1 MRVRSITCRIISV
14 LLLGVFITG
23 CALAET
29 DDKWNYSQGIVVT
42 ENTGKDLTS
51 YQVPVCLDSSNFDFS
66 KANADGS
73 DLRFLLGS
81 TRLDYWVET
90 WDPKEEEATVWVKV
104 PFLPANGNRKV
115 LMKYGY
121 PEARAESNG
130 VDTFIFFDD
139 FSGTSLRSIDWK
151 YENSGGGFVDVQ
163 SGICKVAAPKVHAR
177 DFALVYSKDS
187 FDINTAFVAKR
198 MKVTTGDDERGPVL
212 QQGFIDQIDNTRNE
226 IKHETELA
234 NETRVR
240 WELTARKERF
250 RSFDLTNVRT
260 SEGEWYIS
268 EIAWYEEDDDNRS
281 VAWFKDGVR
290 DTRMD
295 YTSSEFVTNL
305 PMHIYLYAASYPD
318 ASENTGYMAVD
329 YVFIRKFV
337 GPEEPSVKVTP
348 APAEEGAPV
357 EEVSGPEAAEVPIE
371 EMEVP
376 IEEVGV
382 PVEDVSVPE
391 NVSEVPEE
399 DVEEEEADAAPVV
412 SFPEYSVGISGIRLS
427 SPYSPH
433 FPALV
438 RDLESSGIDTI
449 FLSVDSADV
458 WQYERFVKS
467 AHEEG
472 LEVHAVLL
480 EDPGCTGAWDL
491 NTSGKAIAAVLDYN
505 SKSLAAFDGINIYM
519 EPSSDPAS
527 EEGCLDYVGLIE
539 AARETA
545 GANVS
550 FSASLP
556 PLYNVSN
563 IEDISPMVD
572 FFVVRAYGRGTKNLN
587 DASLIVDAVALQM
600 GEIRGAGSKGIIEI
614 RAADGFEDKMT
625 VQECFASLEEYYSGD
640 PAFFGVAISSY
651 ETYKDLPKV
660 AEEPEKEPG
669 TGVPGF
675 GIVSGLL
682 AGLGALALLKKSR
695 M

>member
-1 MRVRSITCRIISV
+1 MMVRSIACRIISV

-29 DDKWNYSQGIVVT
+29 DDKWSYSQEIVVT
-42 ENTGKDLTS
+42 ENAGKDLTS
-51 YQVPVCLDSSNFDFS
+51 YQVPVPLDSSNFDFS
-66 KANADGS
+66 KANSDGS

-81 TRLDYWVET
+81 TGLDYWIET
-90 WDPKEEEATVWVKV
+90 WDPESEEATIWVKV
-104 PFLPANGNRKV
+104 PFLPANGNRKI

-121 PEARAESNG
+121 PEARGESSG
-130 VDTFIFFDD
+130 TATFIFFDD
-139 FSGTSLRSIDWK
+139 FTGTSLRSLDWK
-151 YENSGGGFVDVQ
+151 SEDSGEGFVDVR
-163 SGICKVAAPKVHAR
+163 GGVCKIAAPKVHAR
-177 DFALVYSKDS
+177 DFALAYSRDS

-198 MKVTTGDDERGPVL
+198 MKVTTGEDERGPVL
-212 QQGFIDQIDNTRNE
+212 RQGFIDQIDNTRNE

-234 NETRVR
+234 NETKVR
-240 WELTARKERF
+240 WELTAREERF
-250 RSFDLTNVRT
+250 RSFDLTNVRV
-260 SEGEWYIS
+260 SEGEWYTS

-281 VAWFKDGVR
+281 VAWFRDGVR

-337 GPEEPSVKVTP
+337 GLEEPSVQVSP
-348 APAEEGAPV
+348 APADEEAPV
-357 EEVSGPEAAEVPIE
+357 EEVSEPEAV
-371 EMEVP
+371 EVP
-376 IEEVGV
+376 IEEVEV
-382 PVEDVSVPE
+382 PVEEVSEPE
-391 NVSEVPEE
+391 NVSEGLEE
-399 DVEEEEADAAPVV
+399 IEEEEAEAITEV

-438 RDLESSGIDTI
+438 RELESSGIDTI

-491 NTSGKAIAAVLDYN
+491 NTSSEAVDAVLDYN

-527 EEGCLDYVGLIE
+527 GEGCLDYVTLIE
-539 AARETA
+539 AAREDS

-556 PLYNVSN
+556 PLYNASN
-563 IEDISPMVD
+563 IEAIAPMVD
-572 FFVVRAYGRGTKNLN
+572 FFVVRAYGRGTENLN
-587 DASLIVDAVALQM
+587 EASLIVDAVALQM
-600 GEIRGAGSKGIIEI
+600 GEIRGAGSKGVIEI
-614 RAADGFEDKMT
+614 RAEDGFEDKMT
-625 VQECFASLEEYYSGD
+625 VQECFASLAGYYSGD
-640 PAFFGVAISSY
+640 PAFFGVSISSY

-660 AEEPEKEPG
+660 AEEVEEEPG
-669 TGVPGF
+669 NGLPGF
-675 GIVSGLL
+675 GIISGLL
-682 AGLGALALLKKSR
+682 AGLGALVLLKKGR
-695 M
+695 GE

>member
-1 MRVRSITCRIISV
+1 MRVRSIACRIISV

-29 DDKWNYSQGIVVT
+29 DDKWSYSQEIVVT
-42 ENTGKDLTS
+42 ENAGKDLTS
-51 YQVPVCLDSSNFDFS
+51 YQVPVRLDSSNFDFS

-81 TRLDYWVET
+81 TGLDYWVET
-90 WDPKEEEATVWVKV
+90 WDPKGGEATVWVKV
-104 PFLPANGNRKV
+104 PFLPANGNRKI

-130 VDTFIFFDD
+130 ADTFLFFDD
-139 FSGTSLRSIDWK
+139 FSGSSLRSIDWK

-163 SGICKVAAPKVHAR
+163 GGSCKLVAPKVHVS
-177 DFALVYSKDS
+177 DFVLIYSRDS

-212 QQGFIDQIDNTRNE
+212 RQGFIDQIDNARNE

-250 RSFDLTNVRT
+250 RSFDLTNVRAL
-260 SEGEWYIS
+260 EGDWYIS

-318 ASENTGYMAVD
+318 ASETTGYMAVD

-337 GPEEPSVKVTP
+337 GPEEPSVQVTP
-348 APAEEGAPV
+348 APAEEAAPV
-357 EEVSGPEAAEVPIE
+357 EEVSEPEDVE
-371 EMEVP
+371 
-376 IEEVGV
+376 V
-382 PVEDVSVPE
+382 PVEDVEVPIEDVSEPE
-391 NVSEVPEE
+391 NVSEET
-399 DVEEEEADAAPVV
+399 EEEIEEAEVEAVPVV

-449 FLSVDSADV
+449 FLSVDSTDV

-472 LEVHAVLL
+472 FEVHAVLL
-480 EDPGCTGAWDL
+480 EDTGCTGAWDL
-491 NTSGKAIAAVLDYN
+491 NTSSEAIDEVLDYN

-519 EPSSDPAS
+519 EPSSAPTS
-527 EEGCLDYVGLIE
+527 NEGCLDYASIIE
-539 AARETA
+539 ATREGA
-545 GANVS
+545 GANLTL
-550 FSASLP
+550 SASLP
-556 PLYNVSN
+556 PLYNAST
-563 IEDISPMVD
+563 IEDIAPMVD
-572 FFVVRAYGRGTKNLN
+572 FFVVRAYGRGDGDLN
-587 DASLIVDAVALQM
+587 EASLIVDAVALQM

-614 RAADGFEDKMT
+614 RAEDGFEDKMA
-625 VQECFASLEEYYSGD
+625 VQESFASLAEYYSGD
-640 PAFFGVAISSY
+640 PAFLGVTISSY

-660 AEEPEKEPG
+660 AEEPDEKPG

>member
-1 MRVRSITCRIISV
+1 MRVRSIACRIISV

-29 DDKWNYSQGIVVT
+29 DDKWSYSQEIVVT
-42 ENTGKDLTS
+42 ENAGKDLAS
-51 YQVPVCLDSSNFDFS
+51 YQVPVRLDSSNFDFS

-81 TRLDYWVET
+81 TGLDYWVET
-90 WDPKEEEATVWVKV
+90 WDPKGGEATVWVKV
-104 PFLPANGNRKV
+104 PFLPANGNRKI

-121 PEARAESNG
+121 PEARVESNG
-130 VDTFIFFDD
+130 ADTFIFFDD
-139 FSGTSLRSIDWK
+139 FSGSSLRSIDWK

-163 SGICKVAAPKVHAR
+163 GGTCKLVAPKVHVS
-177 DFALVYSKDS
+177 DFALIYSRDS

-198 MKVTTGDDERGPVL
+198 MKVTTGGDERGPVL
-212 QQGFIDQIDNTRNE
+212 QQGFIDQIDNARNE

-240 WELTARKERF
+240 WELNARKERF
-250 RSFDLTNVRT
+250 RSFDLTNVRA
-260 SEGEWYIS
+260 SEGDWYVS

-290 DTRMD
+290 DPRMD

-318 ASENTGYMAVD
+318 ASKNTGYMDVD

-337 GPEEPSVKVTP
+337 GPEEPSVQVTP
-348 APAEEGAPV
+348 APAEEAAPV
-357 EEVSGPEAAEVPIE
+357 EEVSGPEAAEVPAPAE
-371 EMEVP
+371 EE
-376 IEEVGV
+376 V
-382 PVEDVSVPE
+382 PVEEVSEPE
-391 NVSEVPEE
+391 NVSEEPEE
-399 DVEEEEADAAPVV
+399 EEVEEEEVEVVPVV

-438 RDLESSGIDTI
+438 RELESSGIDTI
-449 FLSVDSADV
+449 FLSVDSTDV

-472 LEVHAVLL
+472 FEVHAVLL

-491 NTSGKAIAAVLDYN
+491 NTSGEAIAAVLDYN

-527 EEGCLDYVGLIE
+527 DEGCLDYVGIIE

-572 FFVVRAYGRGTKNLN
+572 FFVVRAYGRGTENLN

-600 GEIRGAGSKGIIEI
+600 GEIRGSGSKGIIEI
-614 RAADGFEDKMT
+614 RAEDGFEDKMT
-625 VQECFASLEEYYSGD
+625 VQECFASLAEYYSGD
-640 PAFFGVAISSY
+640 PAFFGVTISSY

-660 AEEPEKEPG
+660 AEEPEEEPG

-682 AGLGALALLKKSR
+682 AGLGALALLKKGR

>member
-1 MRVRSITCRIISV
+1 MRVRSIACRIISV

-29 DDKWNYSQGIVVT
+29 DDKWSYSQEIVVT
-42 ENTGKDLTS
+42 ENAGKDLTS
-51 YQVPVCLDSSNFDFS
+51 YQVPVRLDSSNFDFS

-81 TRLDYWVET
+81 TGLDYWVET
-90 WDPKEEEATVWVKV
+90 WDPKGGEATVWVKV
-104 PFLPANGNRKV
+104 PFLPANGNRKI

-130 VDTFIFFDD
+130 ADTFLFFDD
-139 FSGTSLRSIDWK
+139 FSGSSLRSIDWK

-163 SGICKVAAPKVHAR
+163 GGSCKLVAPKVHVS
-177 DFALVYSKDS
+177 DFVLIYSRDS

-212 QQGFIDQIDNTRNE
+212 RQGFIDQIDNARNE

-250 RSFDLTNVRT
+250 RSFDLTNVRAL
-260 SEGEWYIS
+260 EGDWYIS

-318 ASENTGYMAVD
+318 ASETTGYMAVD

-337 GPEEPSVKVTP
+337 GPEEPSVQVTP
-348 APAEEGAPV
+348 APAEEAAPV
-357 EEVSGPEAAEVPIE
+357 EEVSEPEAVEVPVEEVEVPIE
-371 EMEVP
+371 
-376 IEEVGV
+376 
-382 PVEDVSVPE
+382 DVSEPE
-391 NVSEVPEE
+391 NVSEET
-399 DVEEEEADAAPVV
+399 EEEIEEAEVEAVPVV

-449 FLSVDSADV
+449 FLSVDSTDV

-472 LEVHAVLL
+472 FEVHAVLL
-480 EDPGCTGAWDL
+480 EDTGCTGAWDL
-491 NTSGKAIAAVLDYN
+491 NTSSEAIDEVLDYN

-519 EPSSDPAS
+519 EPSSAPTS
-527 EEGCLDYVGLIE
+527 NEGCLDYASIIE
-539 AARETA
+539 ATREGA
-545 GANVS
+545 GANLTL
-550 FSASLP
+550 SASLP
-556 PLYNVSN
+556 PLYNAST
-563 IEDISPMVD
+563 IEDIAPMVD
-572 FFVVRAYGRGTKNLN
+572 FFVVRAYGRGDGDLN
-587 DASLIVDAVALQM
+587 EASLIVDAVALQM

-614 RAADGFEDKMT
+614 RAEDGFEDKMA
-625 VQECFASLEEYYSGD
+625 VQESFASLAEYYSGD
-640 PAFFGVAISSY
+640 PAFLGVTISSY

-660 AEEPEKEPG
+660 AEEPDEKPG

>member
-1 MRVRSITCRIISV
+1 M

-29 DDKWNYSQGIVVT
+29 DDKWSYSQEIVVT
-42 ENTGKDLTS
+42 ENAGKDLTS
-51 YQVPVCLDSSNFDFS
+51 YQVPVRLDSSNFDFS

-81 TRLDYWVET
+81 TGLDYWVET
-90 WDPKEEEATVWVKV
+90 WDPKGGEATVWVKV
-104 PFLPANGNRKV
+104 PFLPANGNRKI

-130 VDTFIFFDD
+130 ADTFLFFDD
-139 FSGTSLRSIDWK
+139 FSGSSLRSIDWK

-163 SGICKVAAPKVHAR
+163 GGSCKLVAPKVHVS
-177 DFALVYSKDS
+177 DFVLIYSRDS

-212 QQGFIDQIDNTRNE
+212 RQGFIDQIDNARNE

-250 RSFDLTNVRT
+250 RSFDLTNVRAL
-260 SEGEWYIS
+260 EGDWYIS

-318 ASENTGYMAVD
+318 ASETTGYMAVD

-337 GPEEPSVKVTP
+337 GPEEPSVQVTP
-348 APAEEGAPV
+348 APAEEAAPV
-357 EEVSGPEAAEVPIE
+357 EEVSEPEAVEVPVEEVEVPIE
-371 EMEVP
+371 
-376 IEEVGV
+376 
-382 PVEDVSVPE
+382 DVSEPE
-391 NVSEVPEE
+391 NVSEET
-399 DVEEEEADAAPVV
+399 EEEIEEAEVEAVPVV

-449 FLSVDSADV
+449 FLSVDSTDV

-472 LEVHAVLL
+472 FEVHAVLL
-480 EDPGCTGAWDL
+480 EDTGCTGAWDL
-491 NTSGKAIAAVLDYN
+491 NTSSEAIDEVLDYN

-519 EPSSDPAS
+519 EPSSAPTS
-527 EEGCLDYVGLIE
+527 NEGCLDYASIIE
-539 AARETA
+539 ATREGA
-545 GANVS
+545 GANLTL
-550 FSASLP
+550 SASLP
-556 PLYNVSN
+556 PLYNAST
-563 IEDISPMVD
+563 IEDIAPMVD
-572 FFVVRAYGRGTKNLN
+572 FFVVRAYGRGDGDLN
-587 DASLIVDAVALQM
+587 EASLIVDAVALQM

-614 RAADGFEDKMT
+614 RAEDGFEDKMA
-625 VQECFASLEEYYSGD
+625 VQESFASLAEYYSGD
-640 PAFFGVAISSY
+640 PAFLGVTISSY

-660 AEEPEKEPG
+660 AEEPDEKPG

>member
-1 MRVRSITCRIISV
+1 MRVRSIACRIISV

-29 DDKWNYSQGIVVT
+29 DDKWSYSQEIVVT
-42 ENTGKDLTS
+42 ENAGKDLTS
-51 YQVPVCLDSSNFDFS
+51 YQVPVRLDSSNFDFS

-81 TRLDYWVET
+81 TGLDYWVET
-90 WDPKEEEATVWVKV
+90 WDPKGGEATVWVKV
-104 PFLPANGNRKV
+104 PFLPANGNRKI

-130 VDTFIFFDD
+130 ADTFLFFDD
-139 FSGTSLRSIDWK
+139 FSGSSLRSIDWK

-163 SGICKVAAPKVHAR
+163 GGSCKLVAPKVHVS
-177 DFALVYSKDS
+177 DFVLIYSRDS

-212 QQGFIDQIDNTRNE
+212 RQGFIDQIDNARNE

-250 RSFDLTNVRT
+250 RSFDLTNVRAL
-260 SEGEWYIS
+260 EGDWYIS

-318 ASENTGYMAVD
+318 ASETTGYMAVD

-337 GPEEPSVKVTP
+337 GPEEPSVQVTP
-348 APAEEGAPV
+348 APAEEAAPV
-357 EEVSGPEAAEVPIE
+357 EEVSEPEAVEVPVEEVEVPIE
-371 EMEVP
+371 
-376 IEEVGV
+376 
-382 PVEDVSVPE
+382 DVSEPE
-391 NVSEVPEE
+391 NVSEET
-399 DVEEEEADAAPVV
+399 EEEIEEAEVEAVPVV

-438 RDLESSGIDTI
+438 RELEISGIDTI
-449 FLSVDSADV
+449 FLSVDSTDV

-472 LEVHAVLL
+472 FEVHAVLL
-480 EDPGCTGAWDL
+480 EDTGCTGAWDL
-491 NTSGKAIAAVLDYN
+491 NTSSEAIDEVLDYN

-519 EPSSDPAS
+519 EPSSAPTS
-527 EEGCLDYVGLIE
+527 NEGCLDYASIIE
-539 AARETA
+539 ATREGA
-545 GANVS
+545 GANLTL
-550 FSASLP
+550 SASLP
-556 PLYNVSN
+556 PLYNAST
-563 IEDISPMVD
+563 IEDIAPMVD
-572 FFVVRAYGRGTKNLN
+572 FFVVRAYGRGDGDLN
-587 DASLIVDAVALQM
+587 EASLIVDAVALQM

-614 RAADGFEDKMT
+614 RAEDGFEDKMA
-625 VQECFASLEEYYSGD
+625 VQESFASLAEYYSGD
-640 PAFFGVAISSY
+640 PAFLGVTISSY

-660 AEEPEKEPG
+660 AEEPDEKPG

>member
-1 MRVRSITCRIISV
+1 MRVRSIACRIISV

-29 DDKWNYSQGIVVT
+29 DDKWSYSQEIVVT
-42 ENTGKDLTS
+42 ENAGKDLTS
-51 YQVPVCLDSSNFDFS
+51 YQVPVRLDSSNFDFS

-90 WDPKEEEATVWVKV
+90 WDPKGGEATVWVKV
-104 PFLPANGNRKV
+104 PFLPANGDRKV
-115 LMKYGY
+115 MMKYGY

-139 FSGTSLRSIDWK
+139 FTGTSLRSIDWK
-151 YENSGGGFVDVQ
+151 YEDSGGGFVDVQ
-163 SGICKVAAPKVHAR
+163 GGICKVAAPKVHAR

-212 QQGFIDQIDNTRNE
+212 RQGFIDQIDNARNE

-250 RSFDLTNVRT
+250 RSFDLTNVRA
-260 SEGEWYIS
+260 SEGDWYIS
-268 EIAWYEEDDDNRS
+268 EIAWYEVDDDNRS
-281 VAWFKDGVR
+281 VAWFRDGVR

-295 YTSSEFVTNL
+295 YTSEEFVTNL

-337 GPEEPSVKVTP
+337 GPEEPSVQVTP
-348 APAEEGAPV
+348 APAEEAAPV
-357 EEVSGPEAAEVPIE
+357 EEVSGPEAVEVPVEEVEVPIE
-371 EMEVP
+371 
-376 IEEVGV
+376 
-382 PVEDVSVPE
+382 DVSEPE
-391 NVSEVPEE
+391 NVSEEPEE
-399 DVEEEEADAAPVV
+399 DVEEEEVEAVPVV

-438 RDLESSGIDTI
+438 RELEISGIDTI
-449 FLSVDSADV
+449 FLSVDSTDV

-472 LEVHAVLL
+472 FEVHAVLL
-480 EDPGCTGAWDL
+480 EDTGCTGAWDL
-491 NTSGKAIAAVLDYN
+491 NTSSEAIDEVLDYN

-519 EPSSDPAS
+519 EPSSAPTS
-527 EEGCLDYVGLIE
+527 NEGCLDYASIIG
-539 AARETA
+539 ATREGA
-545 GANVS
+545 GANLTL
-550 FSASLP
+550 SASLP
-556 PLYNVSN
+556 ARYNAST
-563 IEDISPMVD
+563 IEDIAPMVD
-572 FFVVRAYGRGTKNLN
+572 FFVVRAYGRGDEDLN
-587 DASLIVDAVALQM
+587 EASLIVDAVALQM

-614 RAADGFEDKMT
+614 RAEDGFEDKMT
-625 VQECFASLEEYYSGD
+625 VQECFASLAEYYSGD
-640 PAFFGVAISSY
+640 PAFLGVTISSY

-660 AEEPEKEPG
+660 AEEPDEKPG

-682 AGLGALALLKKSR
+682 AGLGAIALLKKSR